1 MSKTKTMRIAVIAAI
16 MSLMLALSAWVAL
29 LPAHAAEEPTQEEN
43 TFTLS
48 TGSIDG
54 QLFMPMSPF
63 VYMEGSEGESDTQG
77 TEEERAFIVITYND
91 DTTSNPTHIRTE
103 PKTGGLKLYG
113 NFANVKKITVKKGFS
128 LKNGAAV
135 SSADKYA
142 SAEKKTYTLAGDK
155 DIEFTPNDMGIF
167 VTETTQEKTLDLGKV
182 SVGNNN
188 MSIMMLPFVKAG
200 DALSE
205 DLFNTAQLKSTV
217 TLKEGGAD
225 KQPTNVRAQS
235 GHAQGGSLQFYF
247 GANLS
252 NNKGDT
258 ITISK
263 DFRFAGHDGI
273 VYNFGN
279 EDIVYTSMGGGAWYK
294 GDEQKFE
301 VESVRAQNQML
312 VKLNPFAHA
321 GAPNSGETGITN
333 NAAMKEYIVFKD
345 SSGADVAWRSGVA
358 DPIRT
363 EAASGGLKLYFDEA
377 AVNSAAKGATLTIK
391 AGFHYVDYNGL
402 LYTVGDRDVTYIYD
416 GKGTWSTPVY
426 TQNVTITNKAEIQ
439 KLCVNQRIKIKT
451 EIDDNA
457 FEAPPTYSS
466 SNTDVATVTK
476 SGYITGVSEG
486 TVTIKVQYAQAADE
500 VTVTVGATPAITGHA
515 LEKIEDS
522 FGVVKVDGEY
532 MLRAYVNEELNLF
545 ETPSGNLREI
555 VSRYVYENG
564 LLCSKT
570 EKVKKANVAMSV
582 EDFDK
587 AEKSPIIFTKAGKT
601 SLKVKRVLNAGTETE
616 QTFYADLPVM
626 VYETETVEAISAA
639 RVNKWDNALMLYFAD
654 VVGGPESNFV
664 KVLDYTAST
673 YTTSGAIKELGN
685 ITKYQLHE
693 NMAVLR
699 VPALMG
705 EKTYK
710 LSTIGHSSEKQCL
723 LYFNGFNA
731 TEMNKLE
738 IGAVLELR
746 ENFRFYHSQDGGW
759 VAKYKF
765 SQPLKFVWTG
775 SEWKNYVSDTTDFT
789 PAYETLTVPQYSY
802 FAPEVTL
809 APPGSYIK
817 VQYAS
822 ASPEIV
828 EVKDGKLLAKA
839 AGSSEITA
847 YIVSAT
853 EQGAKKFTVTVEE
866 AQPTGVELS
875 NNRTFYVAEG
885 EKLDITKVRGK
896 FICGTGSDGKTYYG
910 EDIELTEENTQ
921 FTMPTATGTHSVEVT
936 VTVTVGG
943 KELSAK
949 VNVNVDVQPNREI
962 IIANFALWA
971 NGKNTVG
978 IYFNGTFGNTANVFM
993 KDLTPEQRATVVN
1006 FIEFERG
1013 GVKGAVLN
1021 SGDHTPN
1028 YLTHILVT
1036 SFTFNGQQISAFEQG
1051 DVITL
1056 KKGLTFY
1063 QWFGEKDAQNVPV
1076 GEGDYVKVGE
1086 LKHDIKI
1093 KYNGDKFSWHIDPVS
1108 GAVKEETVTVGLG
1121 KTHASNVEITPVYAT
1136 HGEWYF
1142 TVADSAI
1149 AKVSTSGLI
1158 SGLKIGSTKVTAT
1171 LKDVDGKVIDEVE
1184 FTVVVADVEKEIK
1197 ITSEKPV
1204 NIALGAELDVAALAE
1219 NFGLKGVVIMASGAE
1234 GEAVDLT
1241 KARVTGYDPEKN
1253 GKQTLTF
1260 RVSVNG
1266 VSVSGTFEIT
1276 VGDGGGNGGG
1286 EEGCGCGSSV
1296 AGVASLAFGAAIL
1309 AVAFAMI
1316 LRRKKA

>member
-43 TFTLS
+43 TFTLGKVS
-48 TGSIDG
+48 NFDNGVHVA
-54 QLFMPMSPF
+54 MNPF
-63 VYMEGSEGESDTQG
+63 VYVAGTEGETPLAGEVGKEKVTIVSPDGSKSTEATNFRYEGNNKSLKIYFLDTGAAG
-77 TEEERAFIVITYND
+77 TEGFVDRSWARGSGLEKGTKLTLSSGISANGVVGFTVQHLPNGDE
-91 DTTSNPTHIRTE
+91 DTA
-103 PKTGGLKLYG
+103 
-113 NFANVKKITVKKGFS
+113 AN
-128 LKNGAAV
+128 NAA
-135 SSADKYA
+135 YA
-142 SAEKKTYTLAGDK
+142 AAEKKTYTLN
-155 DIEFTPNDMGIF
+155 ES
-167 VTETTQEKTLDLGKV
+167 VT
-182 SVGNNN
+182 
-188 MSIMMLPFVKAG
+188 
-200 DALSE
+200 
-205 DLFNTAQLKSTV
+205 
-217 TLKEGGAD
+217 
-225 KQPTNVRAQS
+225 
-235 GHAQGGSLQFYF
+235 
-247 GANLS
+247 
-252 NNKGDT
+252 
-258 ITISK
+258 
-263 DFRFAGHDGI
+263 
-273 VYNFGN
+273 
-279 EDIVYTSMGGGAWYK
+279 YTYLGGGAWYV

-333 NAAMKEYIVFKD
+333 NAAMKDYIVFKD

-377 AVNSAAKGATLTIK
+377 AVNSAARGATLTIK

-402 LYTVGDRDVTYIYD
+402 LYTVGDQDVTYIYD

-426 TQNVTITNKAEIQ
+426 TQNVEITNKTDIQ
-439 KLCVNQRIKIKT
+439 KLCVGQRIKIKT

-466 SNTDVATVTK
+466 SNTAVATVTN
-476 SGYITGVSEG
+476 GYITGVSEG
-486 TVTIKVQYAQAADE
+486 TAKIKVQYAQAADE

-564 LLCSKT
+564 LLSSKT
-570 EKVKKANVAMSV
+570 EKVKKANVAMTV

-664 KVLDYTAST
+664 KVLDYTEST
-673 YTTSGAIKELGN
+673 YKENGAIEELGN

-839 AGSSEITA
+839 AGSAEITA

-949 VNVNVDVQPNREI
+949 VNVNVDVQPNREV

-1063 QWFGEKDAQNVPV
+1063 QWFGDKDAQNVPV

-1171 LKDVDGKVIDEVE
+1171 LKDVDGKVIDEAE

-1253 GKQTLTF
+1253 GEQTLTF

-1266 VSVSGTFEIT
+1266 VSVSGTFVIT

-1309 AVAFAMI
+1309 AVALAITM
-1316 LRRKKA
+1316 RRKKA

>member
-43 TFTLS
+43 TFTLGKVS
-48 TGSIDG
+48 NFDNGVHVA
-54 QLFMPMSPF
+54 MNPF
-63 VYMEGSEGESDTQG
+63 VYVAGTEGETPLAGEAGKEKVTIVSPDG
-77 TEEERAFIVITYND
+77 SKSTEATNFRYE
-91 DTTSNPTHIRTE
+91 
-103 PKTGGLKLYG
+103 G
-113 NFANVKKITVKKGFS
+113 NNKS
-128 LKNGAAV
+128 LKIYFLDTGTAGAEGFVDRSWARGSGLEKGTKLTLSSGISANGVVGFTVQHLPTGDENTAANN
-135 SSADKYA
+135 AAYA
-142 SAEKKTYTLAGDK
+142 AAEKKTYTLN
-155 DIEFTPNDMGIF
+155 ES
-167 VTETTQEKTLDLGKV
+167 VT
-182 SVGNNN
+182 
-188 MSIMMLPFVKAG
+188 
-200 DALSE
+200 
-205 DLFNTAQLKSTV
+205 
-217 TLKEGGAD
+217 
-225 KQPTNVRAQS
+225 
-235 GHAQGGSLQFYF
+235 
-247 GANLS
+247 
-252 NNKGDT
+252 
-258 ITISK
+258 
-263 DFRFAGHDGI
+263 
-273 VYNFGN
+273 
-279 EDIVYTSMGGGAWYK
+279 YTYLGGGAWYV
-294 GDEQKFE
+294 GDEQEFE

-333 NAAMKEYIVFKD
+333 STAMKDYIVFKD
-345 SSGADVAWRSGVA
+345 SSGANVEWRSNVA

-363 EAASGGLKLYFDEA
+363 EVASGGLKLYFDEA

-402 LYTVGDRDVTYIYD
+402 LYTVGDQDVTYIYD
-416 GKGTWSTPVY
+416 GKDTWSTPVY
-426 TQNVTITNKAEIQ
+426 TQNVTITNKTDIQ
-439 KLCVNQRIKIKT
+439 KLCVGQVVTVNT

-466 SNTDVATVTK
+466 SDTTVADFNEE
-476 SGYITGVSEG
+476 GYLEGKKEG
-486 TVTIKVQYAQAADE
+486 TVTIKVKYARAEAE
-500 VTVTVGATPAITGHA
+500 VTVTVGATPEINGFA
-515 LEKIEDS
+515 LEKIQDS

-532 MLRAYVNEELNLF
+532 MLKAYVNEKF
-545 ETPSGNLREI
+545 TPASTANDNLRNI
-555 VSRYVYENG
+555 RGRWAYANG
-564 LLCSKT
+564 LKGNDSFVIKT
-570 EKVKKANVAMSV
+570 NTVAMTI
-582 EDFDK
+582 EDFDNT
-587 AEKSPIIFTKAGKT
+587 EKTPFIFDKAGKT
-601 SLKVKRVLNAGTETE
+601 TLKVKKVLNAGTETE

-664 KVLDYTAST
+664 KVLDYTENSKDADKNT
-673 YTTSGAIKELGN
+673 IFGN
-685 ITKYQLHE
+685 IAKQQLHK

-723 LYFNGFNA
+723 LYFSGFNA

-738 IGAVLELR
+738 IGAVLELS

-765 SQPLKFVWTG
+765 AQPLKFVWTG

-839 AGSSEITA
+839 AGSAEITA

-866 AQPTGVELS
+866 AQPVGVELS

-910 EDIELTEENTQ
+910 EDIELTEDNTQ

-971 NGKNTVG
+971 NEKNTVG
-978 IYFNGTFGNTANVFM
+978 VYFNGTFGNMANVHM
-993 KDLTPEQRATVVN
+993 KALTEEQRATVVN

-1013 GVKGAVLN
+1013 GVKGAVLGT
-1021 SGDHTPN
+1021 GDHAPS
-1028 YLTHILVT
+1028 YLTHILVA
-1036 SFTFNGQQISAFEQG
+1036 SFTFGGSQIQGFEKG

-1093 KYNGDKFSWHIDPVS
+1093 KYNGDKFSWHIDPES

-1142 TVADSAI
+1142 SVADSAI

-1204 NIALGAELDVAALAE
+1204 NVALGAELDVAALVE

-1241 KARVTGYDPEKN
+1241 KARVTGYDSEKN
-1253 GKQTLTF
+1253 DEQTLTF

-1266 VSVSGTFEIT
+1266 VSVSGTFVIT

-1309 AVAFAMI
+1309 AIAFAMI